1 MELEGIIT
9 PLGLYLLSVNFLAF
23 LLYGADKYKAI
34 HNEWRI
40 PERILLLLA
49 VIGGAFGALFAMQ
62 FFRHKTK
69 KMKFKLGI
77 PLLCFL
83 WGYLLLFPTS

>member
-1 MELEGIIT
+1 MLT
-9 PLGLYLLSVNFLAF
+9 PLGLYLLSVNILAF
-23 LLYGADKYKAI
+23 FLYGADKYKAI

-40 PERILLLLA
+40 PERVLLLLA
-49 VIGGAFGALFAMQ
+49 VIGGAFGALFAMR

-77 PLLCFL
+77 PLFCIL
-83 WGYLLLFPTS
+83 WGYLLLFPSA